1 MFRLKPAGPERGDCT
16 APYEVVFDRRC
27 TLREFCASVLKNEK
41 DWGYVLIRDDRPWS
55 AKKQKFEY
63 RYGAMLDP
71 VPEDL
76 LGRKIDGATA
86 EGGWSR
92 MDYFVLLERRAES
105 KTAAAIEPE
114 HAVYRTVG
122 INPAHL
128 SDTTVGLLRE
138 HAASD
143 GTNLPFPVHA
153 LTSIGKCRGYMFPVN
168 MEVLSD
174 GNVPED
180 LMRVVRFAVSANCP
194 YVRIDPLFAE
204 TPELPVF
211 GKTGKENE
219 NA

>member
-1 MFRLKPAGPERGDCT
+1 MFRLQQAGPERGDCT
-16 APYEVVFDRRC
+16 APYAVVFDRRC

-41 DWGYVLIRDDRPWS
+41 DWGYVLIRDGGPWS

-63 RYGAMLDP
+63 RYGALLDP
-71 VPEDL
+71 IPDGL
-76 LGRKIDGATA
+76 LGRKIDTATA

-92 MDYFVLLERRAES
+92 MDYFVSLEKRAEPEPD
-105 KTAAAIEPE
+105 APIGPE

-128 SDTTVGLLRE
+128 SDKTIGLLGE
-138 HAASD
+138 HAASN
-143 GTNLPFPVHA
+143 GTGLPFPVLA
-153 LTSIGKCRGYMFPVN
+153 VTSVGKCRGYMFPVN
-168 MEVLSD
+168 AAVLS
-174 GNVPED
+174 GGGLPED

-211 GKTGKENE
+211 GDTGKENG